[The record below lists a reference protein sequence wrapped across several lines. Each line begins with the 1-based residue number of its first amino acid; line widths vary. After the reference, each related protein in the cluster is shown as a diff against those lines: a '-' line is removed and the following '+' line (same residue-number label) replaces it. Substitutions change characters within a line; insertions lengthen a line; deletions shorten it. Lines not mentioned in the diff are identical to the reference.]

1 MVVAC
6 VLGFAAAPLVT
17 APPVPTFQADALVV
31 ARVLV
36 EDTAIL
42 PRLAG
47 AVFTG
52 GELEARVAA
61 DPAVGVADGG
71 LIPDRLSLVAA
82 EDSVVL
88 VVEGRDP
95 DPATAAR
102 LANLGAAALVDEL
115 NRGGAGVGEFAL
127 QTPAAVPTSPLTTT
141 EPPVRAVLGGLAG
154 LVLGLALVALIAAV
168 RRPVVTAQDVRDALG
183 VPLLGRLQL
192 TRMAPGPYP
201 ERLGARGI
209 VTVARWLARAPAGR
223 LLLISPA
230 SAVVLRQR
238 VYVMV
243 AMALQRIR
251 PVQLEAPVELV
262 EAARG
267 QGRPRPR
274 PGHGAG
280 PAARPA
286 SAPGARELAVRDRT
300 AGDRA
305 GADLV
310 LVDGGDTVEIVDP
323 ATTALT
329 VVAVVPRGIP
339 RRALR
344 ALVEDY
350 MSGELL
356 GVLLVEGRPG
366 MRPPTPTPGPAPVT
380 STAGRR
386 QPVLTAPT
394 HEAT

>member
-61 DPAVGVADGG
+61 DPAVGGTDGG

-141 EPPVRAVLGGLAG
+141 DPPVRAVLGGLAG

-183 VPLLGRLQL
+183 VPLLGRLHL
-192 TRMAPGPYP
+192 TRMASGPYP

-267 QGRPRPR
+267 QGRPR
-274 PGHGAG
+274 
-280 PAARPA
+280 
-286 SAPGARELAVRDRT
+286 
-300 AGDRA
+300 
-305 GADLV
+305 
-310 LVDGGDTVEIVDP
+310 
-323 ATTALT
+323 
-329 VVAVVPRGIP
+329 RG
-339 RRALR
+339 
-344 ALVEDY
+344 
-350 MSGELL
+350 
-356 GVLLVEGRPG
+356 
-366 MRPPTPTPGPAPVT
+366 
-380 STAGRR
+380 
-386 QPVLTAPT
+386 
-394 HEAT
+394 